1 MAIFLRVGLHEFLDL
16 ISANMTEG
24 IKQGPSKTFQ
34 STPPVCFSLSPQ
46 GSPCETKRLGRGEGS
61 MRGGEGKVYCAF
73 CYSHHP
79 IALIIFVA
87 FVRTHPNL
95 VFLWH
100 YGRNFRATTDDCKL
114 D

>member
-1 MAIFLRVGLHEFLDL
+1 MGTMAIFLRVGGHELLDL

-61 MRGGEGKVYCAF
+61 MKGAKGRCTVPFAIPIIPSRLLF
-73 CYSHHP
+73 LSHSSER
-79 IALIIFVA
+79 ILI
-87 FVRTHPNL
+87 
-95 VFLWH
+95 
-100 YGRNFRATTDDCKL
+100 
-114 D
+114 